1 MTSEN
6 TPSKRYYEM
15 KEIPLFLS
23 ADDIADI
30 LGISRAY
37 AYNLFYAKGFPTLK
51 LGKRRLVR
59 KEKFFAWL
67 EEQEV

>member
-1 MTSEN
+1 MMNEN
-6 TPSKRYYEM
+6 TEVKRYYDMREV
-15 KEIPLFLS
+15 PLFLS

-37 AYNLFYAKGFPTLK
+37 AYNLFHAEGFPTIT
-51 LGKRRLVR
+51 LGKHRLVR

-67 EEQEV
+67 EEREV

>member
-1 MTSEN
+1 MMNEN
-6 TPSKRYYEM
+6 TEVKRYYDMREV
-15 KEIPLFLS
+15 PLFLS

-37 AYNLFYAKGFPTLK
+37 AYNLFHAEGFPTIT

-67 EEQEV
+67 EEREV

>member
-1 MTSEN
+1 MTNEITS
-6 TPSKRYYEM
+6 SKRYYEM

-37 AYNLFYAKGFPTLK
+37 AYNLFYAKGFPTIK
-51 LGKRRLVR
+51 LRP
-59 KEKFFAWL
+59 FFF
-67 EEQEV
+67 